1 MKLLSFLIKY
11 APGSVALA
19 VVFGVISGASNAA
32 MLALFNAVLRGS
44 GVWRPMLLWWFI
56 ALCVFLPLTRYAS
69 EMLLTRLSQDAL
81 MNLRMRLCR
90 QILSA
95 QLRHLEELG
104 AHRLLTVLAD
114 DVPIIT
120 GTLVGFPLLCINIAV
135 AIGGLVYLGLLSWVM
150 LLAVLGLMV
159 IGIITYQLP
168 IIRAMRVLRLAREDA
183 DDLYGH
189 FRSLTLGTKELK
201 LHRSRREAF
210 LTKVLQETATS
221 LRRHNIA
228 GMSVYTAA
236 ASWGQSLVFVVVGL
250 VLFVLPMI
258 EQTDTLTLSG
268 YTITLL
274 YLMTPLQVIMN
285 SIPTLGRASI
295 SLQSVEKI
303 GLELAS
309 KGSEGDL
316 PADAKALPEFQS
328 LELRGVTHVYRREGE
343 KENFVM
349 GPIDLTLHS
358 GELLFLVGGN
368 GSGKTTLAKLLIGL
382 YVPEEGEVRLNGREI
397 TEENREQFR
406 QYFTVVFSDF
416 HLFESLLGLEGPEL
430 DERAREYIAQLKLTH
445 KIEVKDGALST
456 LDLSQGQRKRL
467 ALLTAYLEDR
477 SVYLFDEWAAD
488 QDPLFKEVF
497 YYQLLPELKAKG
509 KTIIV
514 ISHDD
519 HYYQVADRIVKLEY
533 GKIEYDSAAA
543 PLDPAVLE
551 GQPLAAIAGQ
561 T

>member
-1 MKLLSFLIKY
+1 MKLLSFLFKY

-19 VVFGVISGASNAA
+19 VVFGIISGASNAA

-44 GVWRPMLLWWFI
+44 GISRTMLLWWFI

-81 MNLRMRLCR
+81 MSLRMRLCR
-90 QILSA
+90 QILA
-95 QLRHLEELG
+95 APLRHLEELG

-114 DVPIIT
+114 DVPTIT
-120 GTLVGFPLLCINIAV
+120 GTLVAFPLLCINIAV

-159 IGIITYQLP
+159 VGIVTYQLP
-168 IIRAMRVLRLAREDA
+168 VLKAMRVLRLAREEA
-183 DDLYGH
+183 DNLYGH

-201 LHRSRREAF
+201 LHRNRREAF
-210 LTKVLQETATS
+210 ITKVLQGTATS

-236 ASWGQSLVFVVVGL
+236 ASWGQSLVFVVIGL
-250 VLFVLPMI
+250 VLFVLPSI
-258 EQTDTLTLSG
+258 EHADTLALSG

-285 SIPTLGRASI
+285 TVPTLGRASI

-303 GLELAS
+303 GLELAA
-309 KGSEGDL
+309 KGSED
-316 PADAKALPEFQS
+316 DAAVANTLPEFRS

-349 GPIDLTLHS
+349 GPIDLALRS

-368 GSGKTTLAKLLIGL
+368 GSGKTTLAKLLVGL
-382 YVPEEGEVRLNGREI
+382 YIPEEGELRLNGRPI
-397 TEENREQFR
+397 TDETREQFR

-477 SVYLFDEWAAD
+477 AVYLFDEWAAD
-488 QDPLFKEVF
+488 QDPMFKEVF

-519 HYYQVADRIVKLEY
+519 HYYHVADRIVKLEY
-533 GKIEYDSAAA
+533 GKIDYDSAAE
-543 PLDPAVLE
+543 PLEPAVLE
-551 GQPLAAIAGQ
+551 GQPLAAIASQ

>member
-32 MLALFNAVLRGS
+32 MLALFNSVLRGNGIS
-44 GVWRPMLLWWFI
+44 RTTLLWWFI
-56 ALCVFLPLTRYAS
+56 ALCIFLPLTRYAS

-81 MNLRMRLCR
+81 MSLRMRLCR
-90 QILSA
+90 QILA
-95 QLRHLEELG
+95 APLRHLEELG

-120 GTLVGFPLLCINIAV
+120 GTLVAFPLLCINIAV
-135 AIGGLVYLGLLSWVM
+135 AISGLVYLGLLSWVM
-150 LLAVLGLMV
+150 LLAVLGFMV

-168 IIRAMRVLRLAREDA
+168 VNRAMRVLRLAREEA
-183 DDLYGH
+183 DNLYGH

-201 LHRSRREAF
+201 LHHSRREAF
-210 LTKVLQETATS
+210 ITQVLQGTATS

-236 ASWGQSLVFVVVGL
+236 ASWGQSLVFVVIGL
-250 VLFVLPMI
+250 VLFVLPSL
-258 EQTDTLTLSG
+258 EQTDTLALSG

-285 SIPTLGRASI
+285 SVPTLGRASI

-303 GLELAS
+303 GLELAA
-309 KGSEGDL
+309 KGSEGDAL
-316 PADAKALPEFQS
+316 AVEKVLPEFRS

-349 GPIDLTLHS
+349 GPIDLTLRT

-368 GSGKTTLAKLLIGL
+368 GSGKTTLAKLLVGL
-382 YVPEEGEVRLNGREI
+382 YIPEEGELLLNGRQI
-397 TEENREQFR
+397 TDENREQFR

-477 SVYLFDEWAAD
+477 AVYLFDEWAAD

-533 GKIEYDSAAA
+533 GKIEYDSAVA
-543 PLDPAVLE
+543 PLEPAVLE
-551 GQPLAAIAGQ
+551 GEPLAAIAGQ

>member
-1 MKLLSFLIKY
+1 MKLLSFLVKY
-11 APGSVALA
+11 APGSVVLA

-32 MLALFNAVLRGS
+32 MLALFNAVLRGGGIS
-44 GVWRPMLLWWFI
+44 RTTLIWSFV

-69 EMLLTRLSQDAL
+69 EMLLTRLAQDAL
-81 MNLRMRLCR
+81 FSLRMRLCR
-90 QILSA
+90 QILA
-95 QLRHLEELG
+95 APLRHLEELG
-104 AHRLLTVLAD
+104 AHRLLTTLAD
-114 DVPIIT
+114 DVPVIT
-120 GTLVGFPLLCINIAV
+120 GTLVVFPLLCINISV

-150 LLAVLGLMV
+150 LLGVLGFMV
-159 IGIITYQLP
+159 LGIITYQLP
-168 IIRAMRVLRLAREDA
+168 IIRAMRALGRAREEA
-183 DDLYGH
+183 DNLYGH
-189 FRSLTLGTKELK
+189 FTSLTLGTKELK

-210 LTKVLQETATS
+210 ITKELQETAAS
-221 LRRHNIA
+221 LRRYNLA

-236 ASWGQSLVFVVVGL
+236 ASWGQSLVFVVIGL
-250 VLFVLPMI
+250 VLFVLPTI
-258 EQTDTLTLSG
+258 EQTDTLALTG

-285 SIPTLGRASI
+285 TIPTLGRASI
-295 SLQSVEKI
+295 ALQKVEQI
-303 GLELAS
+303 GLELAA
-309 KGSEGDL
+309 KGSEDDGS
-316 PADAKALPEFQS
+316 AVAEALPEFRS

-349 GPIDLTLHS
+349 GPIDLTLRA
-358 GELLFLVGGN
+358 GELVFLVGGN

-382 YVPEEGEVRLNGREI
+382 YVPEEGEVRLDGRLV
-397 TEENREQFR
+397 TDENREQFR
-406 QYFTVVFSDF
+406 QYFAVVFSDF

-430 DERAREYIAQLKLTH
+430 DERAREYIGQLKLTH

-477 SVYLFDEWAAD
+477 PVYLFDEWAAD

-509 KTIIV
+509 KTIVV

-519 HYYQVADRIVKLEY
+519 HYYHVADRIVKLEY
-533 GKIEYDSAAA
+533 GKVEYDSATAELEPAA
-543 PLDPAVLE
+543 VEGGVLVNR
-551 GQPLAAIAGQ
+551 
-561 T
+561 

>member
-19 VVFGVISGASNAA
+19 VVFGVISGASNAG
-32 MLALFNAVLRGS
+32 MLALFNAVLRGN
-44 GVWRPMLLWWFI
+44 GVSRTTLLWWFI

-81 MNLRMRLCR
+81 MSLRMRLCR
-90 QILSA
+90 QILA
-95 QLRHLEELG
+95 APLRHLEELG

-114 DVPIIT
+114 DVPTIT
-120 GTLVGFPLLCINIAV
+120 GTLVAFPLLCINIAV

-159 IGIITYQLP
+159 VGIVTYQLP
-168 IIRAMRVLRLAREDA
+168 VLKAMRVLRLAREEA
-183 DDLYGH
+183 DNLYGH

-201 LHRSRREAF
+201 LHRKRREAF
-210 LTKVLQETATS
+210 ITQVLQGTATS

-236 ASWGQSLVFVVVGL
+236 ASWGQSLVFVVIGL
-250 VLFVLPMI
+250 VLFVLPSI
-258 EQTDTLTLSG
+258 EHADTLALSG

-285 SIPTLGRASI
+285 TVPTLGRASI

-303 GLELAS
+303 GLELAA
-309 KGSEGDL
+309 KGSEDVS
-316 PADAKALPEFQS
+316 AVANVLPEFRS

-349 GPIDLTLHS
+349 GPIDLTLRS

-368 GSGKTTLAKLLIGL
+368 GSGKTTLAKLLVGL
-382 YVPEEGEVRLNGREI
+382 YVPEDGEVRLNGRRI
-397 TEENREQFR
+397 TDEDREQFR

-477 SVYLFDEWAAD
+477 AVYLFDEWAAD

-519 HYYQVADRIVKLEY
+519 HYYHVADRIVKLEY
-533 GKIEYDSAAA
+533 GKIDYDSAAE
-543 PLDPAVLE
+543 PLEPAVLE
-551 GQPLAAIAGQ
+551 GQPLAAIASQ

>member
-11 APGSVALA
+11 APGSVVLA
-19 VVFGVISGASNAA
+19 VVFGIISGASNAA
-32 MLALFNAVLRGS
+32 MLALFNAVLRGEGIS
-44 GVWRPMLLWWFI
+44 RTTLIWSFI

-69 EMLLTRLSQDAL
+69 EMLLTRLAQDAL
-81 MNLRMRLCR
+81 FSLRMRLCR
-90 QILSA
+90 QILA
-95 QLRHLEELG
+95 APLRHLEELG
-104 AHRLLTVLAD
+104 AHRLLTTLAD
-114 DVPIIT
+114 DVPVIT
-120 GTLVGFPLLCINIAV
+120 GTLVVFPLLCINISV

-150 LLAVLGLMV
+150 LLGVLGFMV
-159 IGIITYQLP
+159 LGIITYQLP
-168 IIRAMRVLRLAREDA
+168 IIRAMRALGRAREEA
-183 DDLYGH
+183 DNLYGH
-189 FRSLTLGTKELK
+189 FTSLTLGTKELK

-210 LTKVLQETATS
+210 ITKELQETAAS
-221 LRRHNIA
+221 LRRYNLA

-236 ASWGQSLVFVVVGL
+236 ASWGQSLVFVVIGL
-250 VLFVLPMI
+250 VLFVLPTI
-258 EQTDTLTLSG
+258 EQTDTLALTG

-285 SIPTLGRASI
+285 TIPTLGRASI
-295 SLQSVEKI
+295 ALQKVEKI
-303 GLELAS
+303 GLELAA
-309 KGSEGDL
+309 KGTEDGAL
-316 PADAKALPEFQS
+316 AVAEVLPEFRS

-349 GPIDLTLHS
+349 GPIDLTIRA
-358 GELLFLVGGN
+358 GELVFLVGGN

-382 YVPEEGEVRLNGREI
+382 YIPEEGEVRLDGRLV
-397 TEENREQFR
+397 TDENREQFR
-406 QYFTVVFSDF
+406 QYFAVVFSDF

-430 DERAREYIAQLKLTH
+430 DERAREYIGQLKLTH

-477 SVYLFDEWAAD
+477 PVYLFDEWAAD

-509 KTIIV
+509 KTIVV

-519 HYYQVADRIVKLEY
+519 HYYHVADRIVKLEY
-533 GKIEYDSAAA
+533 GKVEYDSATAE
-543 PLDPAVLE
+543 LEPAVLE
-551 GQPLAAIAGQ
+551 GGVLVNR
-561 T
+561 

>member
-32 MLALFNAVLRGS
+32 MLALFNSVLRGS
-44 GVWRPMLLWWFI
+44 GVSRTTLLWWFI

-95 QLRHLEELG
+95 PLRHLEELR

-114 DVPIIT
+114 DVSIIT

-236 ASWGQSLVFVVVGL
+236 ATWWQSLVFVVVGL
-250 VLFVLPMI
+250 VLFVLPII

-309 KGSEGDL
+309 KGSEGDV

-328 LELRGVTHVYRREGE
+328 LELRGVTHVY
-343 KENFVM
+343 
-349 GPIDLTLHS
+349 
-358 GELLFLVGGN
+358 
-368 GSGKTTLAKLLIGL
+368 
-382 YVPEEGEVRLNGREI
+382 
-397 TEENREQFR
+397 
-406 QYFTVVFSDF
+406 
-416 HLFESLLGLEGPEL
+416 
-430 DERAREYIAQLKLTH
+430 
-445 KIEVKDGALST
+445 
-456 LDLSQGQRKRL
+456 
-467 ALLTAYLEDR
+467 
-477 SVYLFDEWAAD
+477 
-488 QDPLFKEVF
+488 
-497 YYQLLPELKAKG
+497 
-509 KTIIV
+509 
-514 ISHDD
+514 
-519 HYYQVADRIVKLEY
+519 
-533 GKIEYDSAAA
+533 
-543 PLDPAVLE
+543 
-551 GQPLAAIAGQ
+551 
-561 T
+561 

>member
-32 MLALFNAVLRGS
+32 MLALFNSVLRGS
-44 GVWRPMLLWWFI
+44 GVSRTTLLWWFI

-81 MNLRMRLCR
+81 MSLRMRLCR
-90 QILSA
+90 QILA
-95 QLRHLEELG
+95 APLRHLEELG

-114 DVPIIT
+114 DVPTIT
-120 GTLVGFPLLCINIAV
+120 GTLVAFPLLCINIAV
-135 AIGGLVYLGLLSWVM
+135 AIGGLVYLGRLSWVM
-150 LLAVLGLMV
+150 LLVVLGLMV
-159 IGIITYQLP
+159 VGIVTYQLP
-168 IIRAMRVLRLAREDA
+168 IIKAMRVLRLAREEA
-183 DDLYGH
+183 DNLYSH
-189 FRSLTLGTKELK
+189 FRSLTMGTKELK
-201 LHRSRREAF
+201 LHRRRREAF
-210 LTKVLQETATS
+210 ITQVLQGTATS

-236 ASWGQSLVFVVVGL
+236 ASWGQSLVFVVIGL
-250 VLFVLPMI
+250 VLFVLPSI
-258 EQTDTLTLSG
+258 EHTDTLALSG

-285 SIPTLGRASI
+285 TVPTLGRASI

-303 GLELAS
+303 GLELAA
-309 KGSEGDL
+309 KGSEDVSTV
-316 PADAKALPEFQS
+316 ANALPEFRS

-349 GPIDLTLHS
+349 GPIDLTLRS

-368 GSGKTTLAKLLIGL
+368 GSGKTTLAKLLVGL
-382 YVPEEGEVRLNGREI
+382 YVPEEGEVRLNGRQVTDES
-397 TEENREQFR
+397 REQFR

-477 SVYLFDEWAAD
+477 PVYLFDEWAAD
-488 QDPLFKEVF
+488 QDPLFKEIF
-497 YYQLLPELKAKG
+497 YLHLLPELKSRG
-509 KTIIV
+509 KTIVV

-519 HYYQVADRIVKLEY
+519 RFYHVADRILKLEY
-533 GKIEYDSAAA
+533 GKIDYDSAADS
-543 PLDPAVLE
+543 LEPAVLE
-551 GQPLAAIAGQ
+551 GQPLAAIASQ

>member
-1 MKLLSFLIKY
+1 MKLLSFLVKY
-11 APGSVALA
+11 APGSVVLA

-32 MLALFNAVLRGS
+32 MLALFNAVLRGGGIS
-44 GVWRPMLLWWFI
+44 RTTLIWSFV

-69 EMLLTRLSQDAL
+69 EMLLTRLAQDAL
-81 MNLRMRLCR
+81 FSLRMRLCR
-90 QILSA
+90 QILA
-95 QLRHLEELG
+95 APLRHLEELG
-104 AHRLLTVLAD
+104 AHRLLTTLAD
-114 DVPIIT
+114 DVPVIT
-120 GTLVGFPLLCINIAV
+120 GTLVVFPLLCINISV

-150 LLAVLGLMV
+150 LLGVLGFMV
-159 IGIITYQLP
+159 LGIITYQLP
-168 IIRAMRVLRLAREDA
+168 IIRAMRALGRAREEA
-183 DDLYGH
+183 DNLYGH
-189 FRSLTLGTKELK
+189 FTSLTLGTKELK

-210 LTKVLQETATS
+210 ITKELQGTAAS
-221 LRRHNIA
+221 LRRYNLA

-236 ASWGQSLVFVVVGL
+236 ASWGQSLVFVVIGL
-250 VLFVLPMI
+250 VLFVLPTI
-258 EQTDTLTLSG
+258 EQTDTLALTG

-285 SIPTLGRASI
+285 TIPTLGRASI
-295 SLQSVEKI
+295 ALQKVEQI
-303 GLELAS
+303 GLELAA
-309 KGSEGDL
+309 KGSEDDA
-316 PADAKALPEFQS
+316 PAVAEVLPEFRS

-349 GPIDLTLHS
+349 GPIDLTVRA
-358 GELLFLVGGN
+358 GELVFLVGGN

-382 YVPEEGEVRLNGREI
+382 YIPEEGEVHLDGRLV
-397 TEENREQFR
+397 TDENREQFR
-406 QYFTVVFSDF
+406 QYFAVVFSDF

-430 DERAREYIAQLKLTH
+430 DERAREYIGQLKLTH

-477 SVYLFDEWAAD
+477 PVYLFDEWAAD

-509 KTIIV
+509 KTIVV

-519 HYYQVADRIVKLEY
+519 HYYHVADRIVKLEY
-533 GKIEYDSAAA
+533 GKVEYDSATAE
-543 PLDPAVLE
+543 LEPAVLE
-551 GQPLAAIAGQ
+551 GGVLVNR
-561 T
+561 